1 MSRKRA
7 INGQEAGDWRTKFGG
22 ARASAKERHGLGK
35 VLRNFAGLASRAGL
49 RRIAWIN
56 HFINNVYDDNE

>member
-1 MSRKRA
+1 MGGQSLAERVPRQRK
-7 INGQEAGDWRTKFGG
+7 G
-22 ARASAKERHGLGK
+22 
-35 VLRNFAGLASRAGL
+35 AGLARFCVTLRASRAGL